1 VARALIIVCN
11 RYAFDAR
18 TQRHAEA
25 LADRGYDTDVIC
37 LAGPTSGKYRGV
49 NLIELSYPGYQ
60 GSRRRSYLRTY
71 MRFLM
76 WAGFIALRRS
86 LTKHYDLVI
95 ASSMPDAI
103 VLCAWPTKLF
113 GSKVLLDVRDTMPE
127 LYWDKFRS
135 WKKLGARAL
144 LGEERLSAWLADG
157 VLAVH
162 EPHRLRL
169 EQAGI
174 PAKKIGVVM
183 NSPDPRIFANRTSR
197 PENCSE
203 RFTLIYHGTITHRLG
218 LDVALQAVHLLRD
231 RIAGLRLLI
240 LGGGDYLESA
250 KALVISLGLEQTVIF
265 ADPIPVGDLPAVL
278 SQAAVGL
285 VPNRASA
292 ATHLML
298 PVKLLEYAMFRV
310 PVIAARLNT
319 IQHYFDERAVRY
331 FTPGDPVDLSA
342 AIEELYQNPK
352 QRLELAERAAGIAN
366 RLNWLDER
374 NEYYRAIDSLIGAPG
389 TQPNGAGH

>member
-1 VARALIIVCN
+1 MARALIIVCN

-37 LAGPTSGKYRGV
+37 LAGPMPGKYPGV
-49 NLIELSYPGYQ
+49 NLIELGHPVYQ
-60 GSRRRSYLRTY
+60 GGRRRSYLRTY
-71 MRFLM
+71 LRFVIS
-76 WAGFIALRRS
+76 AAFIALRRS
-86 LTKHYDLVI
+86 LTQRYDLVI

-113 GSKVLLDVRDTMPE
+113 GSKILLDVRDTMPE
-127 LYWDKFRS
+127 LYSDKFGT

-144 LGEERLSAWLADG
+144 FAEERLSAWLADR

-162 EPHRLRL
+162 ESHRLRL

-183 NSPDPRIFANRTSR
+183 NSPDPRIFANHSSRTQD
-197 PENCSE
+197 CSD
-203 RFTLIYHGTITHRLG
+203 RFTLIYHGTVTRRLG
-218 LDVALQAVHLLRD
+218 LDVAVQAMHLLRD
-231 RIAGLRLLI
+231 RIPSLRLLI

-250 KALVISLGLEQTVIF
+250 KSLAISLGLEQTVNF
-265 ADPIPVGDLPAVL
+265 VDPIPVGELPAVL

-285 VPNRASA
+285 VPNRASP

-298 PVKLLEYAMFRV
+298 PVKLLEYAMFGI
-310 PVIAARLNT
+310 PVIAARLDT
-319 IQHYFDERAVRY
+319 IQHYFDEQAVRY

-342 AIEELYQNPK
+342 AIEELYRNPK
-352 QRLELAERAAGIAN
+352 RRLELAERAAEIAN

-374 NEYYRAIDSLIGAPG
+374 NEYYRAIDSLIG
-389 TQPNGAGH
+389 